1 MMIELKA
8 TGMCEYCSYQKLEV
22 IPAAASYSFSKL
34 WDVRC
39 VHQNACDR
47 IARLYGKGT
56 EIEVNNDN
64 DNNNSITSS

>member
-1 MMIELKA
+1 MIEIKA

-22 IPAAASYSFSKL
+22 VPTSPASFSKL

-39 VHQNACDR
+39 IHQNACDR
-47 IARLYGKGT
+47 IAKLYGKVT
-56 EIEVNNDN
+56 ESEVDNDN